1 MADSDN
7 LKNNVKHAV
16 FYLFALAFHGIAITV
31 FAGIIVEATQKHTN
45 WVDGCYRGGNGVFA
59 IRKDDGSTGW
69 YNYFSGDPTGTPSD
83 TAPADCNSEA
93 TAELYIVLISLSF
106 VVLDTL
112 LTAIYW
118 IMGLMEYFKNGEV
131 PWGAGEA
138 FKTWSDK
145 DAAWSFGMWC
155 KGVRASGI
163 FGAYLAAFVW
173 ACGFTA
179 SFNSRPVLGVDFQ
192 HDINPA
198 FEASSFLI
206 SFMISILVTILPVQG
221 KGSGYSML
229 WS

>member
-1 MADSDN
+1 MGDSET
-7 LKNNVKHAV
+7 LNNKVKHAV

-59 IRKDDGSTGW
+59 IKKPDGSTGW
-69 YNYFSGDPTGTPSD
+69 YNYLAGPTATISD

-93 TAELYIVLISLSF
+93 TAELYIVLISLFF

-112 LTAIYW
+112 LTVVYW
-118 IMGLMEYFKNGEV
+118 LMNWGT
-131 PWGAGEA
+131 WGAGEA
-138 FKTWSDK
+138 FKTWSDN
-145 DAAWSFGMWC
+145 DTAWSFGMLC
-155 KGVRASGI
+155 KGVRASSI

-179 SFNSRPVLGVDFQ
+179 SFNSRPVNDVNFQ

-221 KGSGYSML
+221 KESGYSML
-229 WS
+229 WT